1 MEKIIGKVCI
11 EMGIGAPH
19 VIALP
24 PAAAD
29 KFPEFGDN
37 GIIAALPGT
46 VHPEAVIDLFASV
59 QAQDHIVAFPVGPV
73 DDFIRDPHAI
83 GSQGKAEILVLFLF
97 DASGI
102 GDQVFA
108 YLKIDQGLPAEE
120 IHLQIPAAA
129 GMLDQEIQGTLT
141 GLKGHQPVLALEMA
155 LGGKTVFTG
164 QVAGM
169 GHQQAEGL
177 DDRRALFEIEG
188 FVPVAV
194 FGKEL
199 PHGPQFPDIL
209 QDLLRILP
217 RHAPVSV
224 FLKDPVAGG
233 RLLHALIQAGDEIV
247 GGIVCYMDAAAVNIQ
262 DNIVTV

>member
-1 MEKIIGKVCI
+1 
-11 EMGIGAPH
+11 
-19 VIALP
+19 
-24 PAAAD
+24 
-29 KFPEFGDN
+29 
-37 GIIAALPGT
+37 
-46 VHPEAVIDLFASV
+46 
-59 QAQDHIVAFPVGPV
+59 
-73 DDFIRDPHAI
+73 
-83 GSQGKAEILVLFLF
+83 
-97 DASGI
+97 
-102 GDQVFA
+102 
-108 YLKIDQGLPAEE
+108 
-120 IHLQIPAAA
+120 
-129 GMLDQEIQGTLT
+129 
-141 GLKGHQPVLALEMA
+141 
-155 LGGKTVFTG
+155 
-164 QVAGM
+164 M